1 MRDEEY
7 RAMYDLEESLWW
19 YKGMRAVTA
28 SILELSVIDRAGGLR
43 LLDVGCGTGYSL
55 IWLRERFKTDA
66 VFGVDLSLRA
76 AQFWRLRRLDTVAV
90 ATTDE
95 LPFAAEQF
103 DLVTCFDV
111 IYQLDRERAAAAI
124 GEMYRV
130 TKPGGFLFIREP
142 AYQWLRG
149 AHDLAVGTR
158 YRYTLG
164 WLKRLLRSHGFAPIR
179 STYANTL
186 LFWAAAP
193 HRLISRLRGK
203 VESDVKPAPRWMNEA
218 LTKVLEFEARLLN
231 RLSFPFGLSVIAL
244 ARKESL

>member
-7 RAMYDLEESLWW
+7 RAMYNLEENLWW

-28 SILELSVIDRAGGLR
+28 SILDLRLNSAGQLR

-55 IWLRERFKTDA
+55 TWLRELFKTIA
-66 VFGVDLSLRA
+66 VFGIDPSSQA
-76 AQFWRLRRLDTVAV
+76 AQFWRCRRLDTVAV
-90 ATTDE
+90 ATVEE
-95 LPFAAEQF
+95 LPFAANQF

-111 IYQLDRERAAAAI
+111 IYQLDRERATTAI
-124 GEMYRV
+124 SEMHRV
-130 TKPGGFLFIREP
+130 TKPGGLLFIREP

-158 YRYTLG
+158 HRYTLSQ
-164 WLKRLLRSHGFAPIR
+164 LRRLLCSHGFTPLR

-193 HRLISRLRGK
+193 HRLISRLRGST
-203 VESDVKPAPRWMNEA
+203 ESDVKPAPRLLNEV
-218 LTKVLEFEARLLN
+218 LTKVLEFEARLLKH
-231 RLSFPFGLSVIAL
+231 LSLPFGLSAIAL
-244 ARKESL
+244 AKKEFI